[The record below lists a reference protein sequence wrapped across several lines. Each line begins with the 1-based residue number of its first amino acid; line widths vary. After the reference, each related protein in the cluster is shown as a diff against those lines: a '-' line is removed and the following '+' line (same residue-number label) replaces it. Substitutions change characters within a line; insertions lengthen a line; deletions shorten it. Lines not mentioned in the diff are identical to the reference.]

1 MKKLL
6 LLITLLLFMTGCSYS
21 SYDYDSSIDYDGSFE
36 DYEDFCNT
44 EYDYVVMTQEA
55 INEVDYENYCKKNDI
70 NDSDECLEVFRD
82 EVLEHVSDAFKYVDD
97 YCLSE
102 FGYDIL
108 AYDAIDE
115 VNYVGYCLDIGATDE
130 TECLE
135 NYRDALLSNVSD
147 TFEYLD

>member
-55 INEVDYENYCKKNDI
+55 INEVDYENY
-70 NDSDECLEVFRD
+70 
-82 EVLEHVSDAFKYVDD
+82 
-97 YCLSE
+97 
-102 FGYDIL
+102 
-108 AYDAIDE
+108 
-115 VNYVGYCLDIGATDE
+115 
-130 TECLE
+130 
-135 NYRDALLSNVSD
+135 
-147 TFEYLD
+147 